1 MSQPV
6 ALIAR
11 IPLTE
16 ETFKKFLRTK
26 ASRLLIECV
35 ADELIRPSNAY
46 LVFRYLKL
54 EQALFAF
61 FHFNHG
67 NAELLRESREWQ
79 VLQQLATHATGSQ
92 GFVLHSLD
100 ALNLFDDIVAAYQVV
115 DGRCVE
121 TPMAELEGL
130 DLPKFLKE
138 CQKYFFAATEVH
150 FALQVERGRVVDKSI
165 ARRSRERVEELRIEQ
180 LADKLHGASFVQPMY
195 LFGDYFFNGQF
206 VYHKGGEITPLPGIE
221 AASFRSAAWGGIDAQ
236 HAVVHNQVLPVD
248 AASFQMLQKG
258 ETEFYKDQ
266 AQVFSTDFHGETAW
280 PRQLQR
286 MPQADAPSFKL
297 RDDFLAEDAHHL
309 YFRGKVVPRADIGT
323 CRVEPAGYFHD
334 LKLLVGEH
342 AVYLGADRLP
352 LDAASFRLEH
362 DLPVEGTGIAFVNAY
377 VVGDARGLYLLDREC
392 LPTGR
397 FGGLRLTPVADLAA
411 AQVLLAQMGQVYQNR
426 NGPGQDRPSM
436 PHQASQDDRAALSAY
451 SDLFARW
458 ASEHFDAEYAR
469 DRLDADC
476 SLYRDVNNYF
486 YSLFQLGR
494 PAEVIAFY
502 PRIQATAWF
511 NPYLFHHT
519 ACSYAALGRV
529 EEALEEVRRAMVYRY
544 PHLDKLWQDPDL
556 SALHQHPEFQAV
568 AEQARQTSTPQAS
581 PQLLDSILQLPPIDG
596 QHATRALGGFL
607 RRLALG
613 TSFAPLADAQDP
625 VRDYQLRQ
633 VFKRYLNHHLVESTA
648 SRSYARNS
656 PNKGDFY
663 LAYRE
668 HPYLHPL
675 AHWKRFEGTYGAAHS
690 HTNTVD
696 ANAVVAA
703 ARSLLPTL
711 KAAVAAAQAAGDA
724 EVLADIERERECNG
738 FFRHVMAQD

>member
-16 ETFKKFLRTK
+16 AAFKKFLRSK
-26 ASRLLIECV
+26 AAGLLADCI
-35 ADELIRPSNAY
+35 ADELMQPSNAY
-46 LVFRYLKL
+46 PVFRYLKL

-61 FHFNHG
+61 FYFNHG
-67 NAELLRESREWQ
+67 NAAFLQESREWQ
-79 VLQQLATHATGSQ
+79 ALQQLAAHATGPG

-100 ALNLFDDIVAAYQVV
+100 ALNLFDDTVAAYQVAE
-115 DGRCVE
+115 GRCTE
-121 TPMAELEGL
+121 TPLALVQGL
-130 DLPKFLKE
+130 DQPAFLKE
-138 CQKYFFAATEVH
+138 CKKHFFRATEVH
-150 FALQVERGRVVDKSI
+150 FALQLPKGRIVDKSI
-165 ARRSRERVEELRIEQ
+165 AKRSLARVEAQRIER
-180 LADKLHGASFVQPMY
+180 LVDSLHEASFVQPMH
-195 LFGDYFFNGQF
+195 LFGDYFFNGQC
-206 VYHKGGEITPLPGIE
+206 VYHKAGDITPLPEID
-221 AASFRSAAWGGIDAQ
+221 AASFRPAAWGGTDAR
-236 HAVVHNQVLPVD
+236 HAVVARQVLQVD
-248 AASFQMLQKG
+248 AASFRMLQKG

-266 AQVFSTDFHGETAW
+266 SQVFSTDFHGEATW
-280 PRQLQR
+280 PRQLR
-286 MPQADAPSFKL
+286 RIPQADAHSFKL
-297 RDDFLAEDAHHL
+297 RGDFLAEDAHHF

-377 VVGDARGLYLLDREC
+377 VVGDASGRYLLDREC
-392 LPTGR
+392 LPSGR
-397 FGGLRLTPVADLAA
+397 FDGLRLTPVADLAA
-411 AQVLLAQMGQVYQNR
+411 AQVLLAQRGQAYHDR
-426 NGPGQDRPSM
+426 NQPGQGRPSM
-436 PHQASQDDRAALSAY
+436 PHPASPEDRAAIGAY
-451 SDLFARW
+451 ADLFARW

-469 DRLDADC
+469 DRLDADG

-486 YSLFQLGR
+486 YALFQLGR

-502 PRIQATAWF
+502 PRIEATAWF
-511 NPYLFHHT
+511 NPHLFHHT

-529 EEALEEVRRAMVYRY
+529 DEALEEVRRAMVYRY

-556 SALHQHPEFQAV
+556 SALHQHPEFQAM
-568 AEQARQTSTPQAS
+568 AEQARQTSTPQVS
-581 PQLLDSILQLPPIDG
+581 PQLLDSILELPPIDG
-596 QHATRALGGFL
+596 QHGTRALGGFL

-625 VRDYQLRQ
+625 ARDHPLRQ
-633 VFKRYLNHHLVESTA
+633 VFTRYLNHHLVEGTA

-656 PNKGDFY
+656 PNQGDFY
-663 LAYRE
+663 LAYRA

-675 AHWKRFEGTYGAAHS
+675 AHWKRFEGTYAAAHS
-690 HTNTVD
+690 YANTVD
-696 ANAVVAA
+696 ANAIVAA

-738 FFRHVMAQD
+738 FFRHLMAQD